1 MKRKL
6 LRQIGNE
13 WQSNLWLGIELVIV
27 SVAIWYLTGQI
38 MEVRRVIMLPNG
50 YDTEDVF
57 LLQRLTMPKK
67 ALSRELPK
75 DSAAYVNTLIDA
87 HNTLLHTISGRPSVE
102 KVGYGSNI
110 TLYNYSSLGVLYG
123 VPWFRDSLEFYSND
137 RYATPEAVEILRVQP
152 LVNASDSHELAEH
165 LRRGEVLVSRTAGR
179 YMLTGRDENDFFA
192 DGLEMARLLVGN
204 YIYPRYAPELK
215 VGAIIEDMR
224 RGRLEP
230 PETATVVRPVKNGYE
245 GLGCSEIVVRVK
257 PGEGAA
263 FREDFNAHP
272 DMFRAEPFYVGEVV
286 SYDEVREGQELKE
299 MIKIRNKVI
308 VIAFLLV
315 SIFLGLLGTFWTR
328 TSNRVSEMAV
338 RRSVGAS
345 SADIFRRFIG
355 EGLMILTLA
364 TPVAG
369 IIDWAIAR
377 YLDADRWFYLESLFH
392 GGAWGHLLLCI
403 AITYAVMALMTV
415 AGILIPARK
424 AMRLDPATA
433 LRDE

>member
-6 LRQIGNE
+6 LRQISNE
-13 WQSNLWLGIELVIV
+13 WRSNLWLAIELVIV
-27 SVAIWYLTGQI
+27 SVAIWYLTSQI

-57 LLQRLTMPKK
+57 MLRRLTMPEA

-75 DSAAYVNTLIDA
+75 DSAAYVNTLMDA
-87 HNTLLHTISGRPSVE
+87 NNTLLHTIAGRPSVE

-110 TLYNYSSLGVLYG
+110 GLYNYNFSGALYG
-123 VPWFRDSLEFYSND
+123 LPWFKDSLEFYANV
-137 RYATPEAVEILRVQP
+137 RYATPEAAEILRLQP
-152 LVNASDSHELAEH
+152 LVNSSDSHELAEH

-179 YMLTGRDENDFFA
+179 YMLTGRDENDYFA

-204 YIYPRYAPELK
+204 TIHPRFQPELK

-230 PETATVVRPVKNGYE
+230 PYTATVVIPVKD
-245 GLGCSEIVVRVK
+245 GLESLNCSEIAVRVK

-263 FREDFNAHP
+263 FREDFNSHP
-272 DMFRAEPFYVGEVV
+272 EMFRAEPFYVSEVV
-286 SYDEVREGQELKE
+286 SYDEVRAGQELKE

-308 VIAFLLV
+308 VIIFLLV

-345 SADIFRRFIG
+345 ATDIFRRLIG
-355 EGLMILTLA
+355 EGLAILTLA

-369 IIDWAIAR
+369 VIDWAIGR
-377 YLDADRWFYLESLFH
+377 YLDTDRWIYLESLFY

-403 AITYAVMALMTV
+403 AITYAVMAVMTI